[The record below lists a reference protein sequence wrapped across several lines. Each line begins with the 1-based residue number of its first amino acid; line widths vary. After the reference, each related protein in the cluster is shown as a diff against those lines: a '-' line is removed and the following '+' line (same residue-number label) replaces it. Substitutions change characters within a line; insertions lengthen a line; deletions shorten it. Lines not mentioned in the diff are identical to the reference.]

1 MRDSR
6 LVDLLAPTGGQTSAI
21 LVDGEG
27 LQALNSF
34 GSQTAVAS
42 KGVVLVSPLA
52 SAPRILGL
60 DGVIGI
66 VYLSPA
72 SASLSQL
79 STLLLDSRLRV
90 AFKALH
96 VSFTSPPDAADLQ
109 QLAEK
114 DVGCLVKTVR
124 VIPSAH
130 KCLAR
135 NLAQTTTVTAP
146 YDMKTLEAQESRL
159 FDLLLSLET
168 KPFCVRYQTRSSLA
182 RELAEAVHRRIHA
195 RGSLFRYTEKGLAI
209 PGQQPTGV
217 VLKGKPVEV
226 VVIDRRTDLVSALRQ
241 PWTFAALLQ
250 EYCDV
255 VPSQDAFVDGSN
267 VPQQYSYSSTPLFN
281 DTASVD
287 YFLLT
292 MSVIPS
298 IRQALAEG
306 QDKVDRASVSS
317 VISGAS
323 ELSERLQALSLPTLA
338 HLDQALNNDSP
349 SEAIQ
354 LIEKTF
360 GTTKQR
366 YPAILAKIMEL
377 SGLLPE
383 RRCLLLKRLMVTFT
397 GLIFVTALRYNVF
410 IIPTALK
417 RLSSTVTR
425 FDCFIQEAA
434 REVNGELYGTD
445 IAPYSKALHAF
456 LTVYGQQLVKKYGFD
471 WSDVEVAA
479 RQVAQPDQGQG
490 NGPDGTSIGFQAFL
504 DTHMQ
509 ALDPSVKSQ
518 IGANYVMKPR
528 AVALAEVVAA
538 SSLSERDFPYTT
550 GTQKAVV
557 GEVRQT
563 IADRITLVYVV
574 GGVTMSEQAALDAFD
589 YYATL
594 GTRPPILSFNQ
605 RGQQARI
612 RPHCGRW
619 SGSDDIIL
627 ASSRLVSR
635 RSLVDELVADI
646 NGPRVLIS

>member
-6 LVDLLAPTGGQTSAI
+6 LVDLLAPTEGQTSAI

-34 GSQTAVAS
+34 GTQTAVAS

-52 SAPRILGL
+52 SAHQILGL
-60 DGVIGI
+60 DGILGI
-66 VYLSPA
+66 VYLSP
-72 SASLSQL
+72 STTSLSQL
-79 STLLLDSRLRV
+79 YSLLPDSKLRM

-96 VSFTSPPDAADLQ
+96 ISFTSPPNATDLQ

-146 YDMKTLEAQESRL
+146 YDLKTLETQESRL

-168 KPFCVRYQTRSSLA
+168 KPFCVRYQARSSLA
-182 RELAEAVHRRIHA
+182 RELAEAINRRIHA

-209 PGQQPTGV
+209 PGQLPAGV
-217 VLKGKPVEV
+217 VSKGKPVEV
-226 VVIDRRTDLVSALRQ
+226 IVIDRRTDLVSALRQ

-267 VPQQYSYSSTPLFN
+267 VPQQYSYSSTPLFSE
-281 DTASVD
+281 TASVD

-298 IRQALAEG
+298 LRQALTEG
-306 QDKVDRASVSS
+306 QEGVDRASVSS

-349 SEAIQ
+349 SEAVQ

-366 YPAILAKIMEL
+366 YPAILARIMEL
-377 SGLLPE
+377 SGILPE
-383 RRCLLLKRLMVTFT
+383 RRRLLLKQLMAGFA
-397 GLIFVTALRYNVF
+397 GSIFVTSLRYNVF
-410 IIPTALK
+410 IVPTAMK
-417 RLSSTVTR
+417 RLTSTVTR

-434 REVNGELYGTD
+434 RELDGDLYGTD
-445 IAPYSKALHAF
+445 LAPYSRALHAF
-456 LTVYGQQLVKKYGFD
+456 LTVYGQQLVKKYSFD

-479 RQVAQPDQGQG
+479 RQVTQREQGSG
-490 NGPDGTSIGFQAFL
+490 TDGASSMFQVLL

-509 ALDPSVKSQ
+509 ALDASIKGQ

-528 AVALAEVVAA
+528 AVSLAEAA
-538 SSLSERDFPYTT
+538 GSSSLSERDFPYTT

-563 IADRITLVYVV
+563 IADRLTLIYVI
-574 GGVTMSEQAALDAFD
+574 GGIAMGEQAGLDAFD
-589 YYATL
+589 YYAAF
-594 GTRPPILSFNQ
+594 GTRQPILPFNQ
-605 RGQQARI
+605 RGQQGKV
-612 RPHCGRW
+612 RPRCGRW

-627 ASSRLVSR
+627 ASSKLISR

-646 NGPRVLIS
+646 NGPRALIS